1 MTIIIDKWA
10 GLATNVSP
18 YAIPPGAAVTQVNL
32 QCLSPG
38 QLSVR
43 KGMATLSWTTHAGST
58 IPITTLQR
66 FQSGTLET
74 VVYQNAS
81 GVLFYAKGP
90 T

>member
-1 MTIIIDKWA
+1 MIITEKWG
-10 GLATNVSP
+10 GLATNISP
-18 YAIPPGAAVTQVNL
+18 YALPPGAAVTQVNL

-43 KGMATLSWTTHAGST
+43 KGLAAMSWTTHSGST
-58 IPITTLQR
+58 VPITTLQR

-74 VVYQNAS
+74 VVYQNSS

>member
-1 MTIIIDKWA
+1 MIVITKWA

-38 QLSVR
+38 QLNVR
-43 KGMATLSWTTHAGST
+43 SGMASMSWTTHSGST
-58 IPITTLQR
+58 VPITTLQR

-81 GVLFYAKGP
+81 GALFYAKGP
-90 T
+90 S

>member
-1 MTIIIDKWA
+1 MIIIEKWA

-18 YAIPPGAAVTQVNL
+18 YVIPPGAAVTQVNL
-32 QCLSPG
+32 QCLAPG

-43 KGMATLSWTTHAGST
+43 QGLASMSWTTHSGSSV
-58 IPITTLQR
+58 PITTLQR

-81 GVLFYAKGP
+81 GVLFYATGP
-90 T
+90 S